1 MKEEV
6 YLGIDTSC
14 YTTSLFFMDRQGRK
28 AAEARRIL
36 RVKPGGCGLQQSE
49 MLYQHTRN
57 LPELMEEA
65 VQGHE
70 FSLLGIGVSA
80 KPRPRED
87 SYMPA
92 FLAGLGFARSLAALY
107 RIPLWQISHQE
118 NHLEAALWS
127 AEGPPAKR
135 FLFLHASGGTTD
147 LLLVEKEDGNGV
159 AAAEKACAA
168 DMPRK
173 EPDQT
178 AAAKLT
184 ETKEPGTLT
193 RKDRMAASY
202 KLTEIGG
209 SLDLHAGQFVDRVG
223 VALGLGFPAGPALEK
238 LAERHTEM
246 IEIPVSVHKT
256 NVSFSGP
263 CTRVL
268 RMLTQKEAAGKENDS
283 TEWKDAEAF
292 HCENAE
298 QLAATTVLHEPVAPH
313 NAFAANIA
321 AGVQWGLAET
331 FVRML
336 RNGAAEHHVHDVILA
351 GGVSANQWIRN
362 RIIEKL
368 ARRQIRVW
376 LPENR
381 YSGDN
386 ASGCAAYARRQ
397 GEGKH
402 GTAYLPRQYAAR

>member
-1 MKEEV
+1 MLRASRYTVAKIYTALKQISLAKQTLCDEAGAASRKKQSMKEEV

-14 YTTSLFFMDRQGRK
+14 YTTSLFFMDRQGQK
-28 AAEARRIL
+28 TAEARRIL
-36 RVKPGGCGLQQSE
+36 KVKPGGCGLQQSE
-49 MLYQHTRN
+49 MIYQHIRN
-57 LPELMEEA
+57 LPELMEKA
-65 VQGHE
+65 VQGHK

-107 RIPLWQISHQE
+107 HVPLWQISHQE
-118 NHLEAALWS
+118 NHLEAARWS
-127 AEGPPAKR
+127 AKGPDTDR

-147 LLLVEKEDGNGV
+147 LLLVEKNDGNTAVTTGRTPV
-159 AAAEKACAA
+159 A
-168 DMPRK
+168 DMVQK
-173 EPDQT
+173 EKNKAST
-178 AAAKLT
+178 IKLT
-184 ETKEPGTLT
+184 DHKDSKTLSQ
-193 RKDRMAASY
+193 KVLIAANY

-223 VALGLGFPAGPALEK
+223 VALGLDFPAGPALEK
-238 LAERHTEM
+238 LAEQHTE
-246 IEIPVSVHKT
+246 IVEIPVSVHKT

-263 CTRVL
+263 CTSVL
-268 RMLTQKEAAGKENDS
+268 RMITQKETVTPHS
-283 TEWKDAEAF
+283 TF
-292 HCENAE
+292 
-298 QLAATTVLHEPVAPH
+298 
-313 NAFAANIA
+313 FANIA
-321 AGVQWGLAET
+321 SGVQWGLAET
-331 FVRML
+331 FVRMI
-336 RNGAAEHHVHDVILA
+336 RNGAAEHHVKDVILA

-368 ARRQIRVW
+368 SKRQIKVW

-397 GEGKH
+397 SE
-402 GTAYLPRQYAAR
+402 R